1 MRALIQALKCS
12 TTAALSTG
20 GPWGLAA
27 PARGAAELAAA
38 AAAEAGQ
45 PLLREFDIYR
55 WDTDKYQ
62 SYSVDVNRYAVGA
75 CYALLNRCSRQLCRR
90 QRACANPPASPPWL
104 QLRPHA
110 T

>member
-1 MRALIQALKCS
+1 MRALIQALQCS
-12 TTAALSTG
+12 TRATLSKG

-38 AAAEAGQ
+38 AAAAAGQ

-62 SYSVDVNRYAVGA
+62 SYSVDVDRYATGA
-75 CYALLNRCSRQLCRR
+75 CYLLNRCSRQLCRR
-90 QRACANPPASPPWL
+90 NELERAFSPPWM
-104 QLRPHA
+104 QLWPHA
-110 T
+110 A